1 VHRRVYAF
9 REWVKMF
16 TDFFYTLKNVGIP
29 VSPTSF
35 LRLQKALS
43 MGLINSIGDFYTA
56 ARSIL
61 VKSERY
67 FDLYDQVFAHHFE
80 GAELK
85 DPDELELTEVA
96 RALLQEW
103 LRDPAELARAL
114 GADEE
119 ELSKLSPEELIQ
131 YFLDRLKEQTEA
143 HHGGSKWIGTGGTSP
158 VGHSGYHPGGMRVGG
173 VSRNKSA
180 VKVAMDRRYKD
191 YSQEGPLT
199 PSQMGEALKRLR
211 NLVPVGPKDVINI
224 DETIYETMKNAGE
237 IEIVFD
243 RSLKD
248 RLKVILAIDNG
259 GWSMDPYIDM
269 VQTLFNYARAQ
280 FKDLKT
286 FFFHNSIYD
295 NLWEDPPRRRKPFP
309 VDELVRLD
317 PETRFIVV
325 GDASMA
331 PYELMAT
338 DGSIH
343 IEERSG
349 KPSYERLKFIA
360 NTFPHAVWI
369 NPKME
374 MEWPYTRT
382 IQIIREIFPMFEL
395 TLDGLE
401 KSVAFMVGK
410 N

>member
-1 VHRRVYAF
+1 MFVGF
-9 REWVKMF
+9 FFSLREA
-16 TDFFYTLKNVGIP
+16 GIP
-29 VSPTSF
+29 VTPTSF

-43 MGLINSIGDFYTA
+43 MGLVNSLEDFYVA
-56 ARSIL
+56 ARAIL

-67 FDLYDQVFAHHFE
+67 FDLYDQIFAHCFRGVE
-80 GAELK
+80 MVEPREVELTEIAKRLLDEWLK
-85 DPDELELTEVA
+85 DPEA
-96 RALLQEW
+96 IAQALGV
-103 LRDPAELARAL
+103 DPKELA
-114 GADEE
+114 
-119 ELSKLSPEELIQ
+119 KLSPDELLEYFIQ
-131 YFLDRLKEQTEA
+131 RLREQTEA
-143 HHGGSKWIGTGGTSP
+143 HHGGNKWIGTQGTSP
-158 VGHSGYHPGGMRVGG
+158 VGHSGYHPEGMRVGG
-173 VSRNKSA
+173 VSRNRSA
-180 VKVAMDRRYKD
+180 VKVALDRRYKD

-211 NLVPVGPKDVINI
+211 HMVPAGPKDKVNI
-224 DETIYETMKNAGE
+224 DKTIYETMKNAGE

-259 GWSMDPYIDM
+259 GWSMEPYVEV

-286 FFFHNSIYD
+286 FFFHNTIYD
-295 NLWEDPPRRRKPFP
+295 YLWEDPPRRYKPFP
-309 VDELVRLD
+309 VEQLVKFD
-317 PETRFIVV
+317 PESRFIIV

-343 IEERSG
+343 VEERSG
-349 KPSYERLKFIA
+349 RPSIERLKFIA
-360 NTFPHAVWI
+360 ETFKHSVWL
-369 NPKME
+369 NPVPARD
-374 MEWPYTRT
+374 WNYTAT
-382 IQIIREIFPMFEL
+382 IRYIREIFPMFEL

-401 KSVAFMVGK
+401 AAVTHLMKKG

>member
-1 VHRRVYAF
+1 
-9 REWVKMF
+9 MF
-16 TDFFYTLKNVGIP
+16 TDFFYTLRKVGIP
-29 VSPTSF
+29 VTPTSF

-43 MGLINSIGDFYTA
+43 MGLINSIDDFYTG
-56 ARSIL
+56 ARAIL

-80 GAELK
+80 GADLVDPTEFELK
-85 DPDELELTEVA
+85 EIA
-96 RALLQEW
+96 KALLEEW
-103 LRDPAELARAL
+103 LKAPEEIARAL
-114 GADEE
+114 GVDEN
-119 ELSKLSPEELIQ
+119 ELSKMTPEELIK

-143 HHGGSKWIGTGGTSP
+143 HHGGSKWIGTRGTSP
-158 VGHSGYHPGGMRVGG
+158 VGHSGFHPGGMRVGG
-173 VSRNKSA
+173 VSMNKSA

-191 YSQEGPLT
+191 YSQEGPIT
-199 PSQMGEALKRLR
+199 SSQMSEALKRLR
-211 NLVPVGPKDVINI
+211 NMVPVGPKDVINI
-224 DETIYETMKNAGE
+224 DETIYQTMKNAGE
-237 IEIVFD
+237 IEIIFD

-259 GWSMDPYIDM
+259 GWSMDPYIEI

-280 FKDLKT
+280 FKDLKI
-286 FFFHNSIYD
+286 FFFHNTIYD
-295 NLWEDPPRRRKPFP
+295 SLWEDPPRRSKPFH
-309 VDELVRLD
+309 VNDLVRLD
-317 PETRFIVV
+317 PDTRFIIV

-343 IEERSG
+343 LEERSG
-349 KPSYERLKFIA
+349 RASIERLKFICK
-360 NTFPHAVWI
+360 TFPHAIWV

-382 IQIIREIFPMFEL
+382 ILMIREIFPMFDL

-401 KSVAFMVGK
+401 KAVKHMMSK
-410 N
+410 H

>member
-1 VHRRVYAF
+1 
-9 REWVKMF
+9 MF
-16 TDFFYTLKNVGIP
+16 TDFFYLLKKAGVP

-43 MGLINSIGDFYTA
+43 MGLINSLDDFYTG
-56 ARSIL
+56 ARAIL

-67 FDLYDQVFAHHFE
+67 FDLYDQVFAHQFK

-85 DPDELELTEVA
+85 EPEEFELTEIA
-96 RALLQEW
+96 RALLEEW
-103 LRDPAELARAL
+103 LKDPKSLADAL
-114 GADEE
+114 GVDEK
-119 ELSKLSPEELIQ
+119 ELLKLSPDELIK

-180 VKVAMDRRYKD
+180 VKVAMDRRYRD
-191 YSQEGPLT
+191 YSQEGPMT
-199 PSQMGEALKRLR
+199 ASQIGEALKRLR
-211 NLVPVGPKDVINI
+211 NMVPFGPKDRVNI
-224 DETIYETMKNAGE
+224 DKTIYETMRNAGE

-259 GWSMDPYIDM
+259 GWSMEPYIEL

-286 FFFHNSIYD
+286 FFFHNTIYD
-295 NLWEDPPRRRKPFP
+295 YLWEDPPRRSKPLALE
-309 VDELVRLD
+309 ELVRLD
-317 PETRFIVV
+317 PETRFVIV

-338 DGSIH
+338 DGSIYV
-343 IEERSG
+343 EERSG
-349 KPSYERLKFIA
+349 KPSYERLRFIA
-360 NTFPHAVWI
+360 KTFPHAVWI
-369 NPKME
+369 NPKLAE
-374 MEWPYTRT
+374 EWPYTRSIHH
-382 IQIIREIFPMFEL
+382 IQEIFPMFEL

-401 KSVAFMVGK
+401 KAVSTIMRK

>member
-1 VHRRVYAF
+1 
-9 REWVKMF
+9 MF
-16 TDFFYTLKNVGIP
+16 VDFFYLLKKVGIP

-43 MGLINSIGDFYTA
+43 MGLINSVDDFYTG
-56 ARSIL
+56 ARAIL

-67 FDLYDQVFAHHFE
+67 FDLYDQAFAHRFE
-80 GAELK
+80 GVELKEPTQAELSETVHALLEEWLK
-85 DPDELELTEVA
+85 NPKELAEILGMREDEL
-96 RALLQEW
+96 
-103 LRDPAELARAL
+103 
-114 GADEE
+114 G
-119 ELSKLSPEELIQ
+119 KLSPEELIK

-143 HHGGSKWIGTGGTSP
+143 HHGGHKWIGTGGTSP

-173 VSRNKSA
+173 VSGNKSA
-180 VKVAMDRRYKD
+180 VKVAMDRRYRD

-199 PSQMGEALKRLR
+199 QSQMAEALKRLR
-211 NLVPVGPKDVINI
+211 NMVPFGPKDRVNI
-224 DETIYETMKNAGE
+224 DKTIYQTTKNCGE

-243 RSLKD
+243 RRLKD
-248 RLKVILAIDNG
+248 RLKVILAVDNG
-259 GWSMDPYIDM
+259 GWSMDPYIDL

-286 FFFHNSIYD
+286 FFFHNTIYD
-295 NLWEDPPRRRKPFP
+295 YIWEDPPRRAKPFS
-309 VDELVRLD
+309 VEELVRLD
-317 PETRFIVV
+317 SETRFIIV

-349 KPSYERLKFIA
+349 KPSYERLHFIA
-360 NTFPHAVWI
+360 KTFPHSIWI
-369 NPKME
+369 NPKLAE
-374 MEWPYTRT
+374 EWPYIRT
-382 IQIIREIFPMFEL
+382 IQHIREIFPMFEL

-401 KSVAFMVGK
+401 KAVCHMMLK

>member
-1 VHRRVYAF
+1 
-9 REWVKMF
+9 MF
-16 TDFFYTLKNVGIP
+16 IEFFYTLKKTGVP

-43 MGLINSIGDFYTA
+43 MGLINSIDDFYTG
-56 ARSIL
+56 ARAIL

-67 FDLYDQVFAHHFE
+67 FDLYDQVFAHHFQ
-80 GAELK
+80 GAELR
-85 DPDELELTEVA
+85 DPTEFEWSEIA
-96 RALLQEW
+96 RALLDEW
-103 LRDPAELARAL
+103 LKDPKGLADAL
-114 GADEE
+114 GVNEQ
-119 ELSKLSPEELIQ
+119 ELNQLSPEELIQ

-143 HHGGSKWIGTGGTSP
+143 HHGGGKWIGTRGTSP
-158 VGHSGYHPGGMRVGG
+158 VGHSGYHPGGMRVAG

-180 VKVAMDRRYKD
+180 VKVAMDRRYRD

-199 PSQMGEALKRLR
+199 QSQIGEALKRLR
-211 NLVPVGPKDVINI
+211 NMVPAGPKDRINI
-224 DETIYETMKNAGE
+224 DKTIYQTVKNAGE
-237 IEIVFD
+237 IEIVFEK
-243 RSLKD
+243 SLKD

-259 GWSMDPYIDM
+259 GYSMDPYVHL

-286 FFFHNSIYD
+286 FFFHNTIYD
-295 NLWEDPPRRRKPFP
+295 YLWEDPPRHSKPFP
-309 VDELVRLD
+309 VDDLVRLD
-317 PETRFIVV
+317 SETRFIIV

-349 KPSYERLKFIA
+349 RPSYERLNFVAK
-360 NTFPHAVWI
+360 TFPHSIWL
-369 NPKME
+369 NPVMTG
-374 MEWPYTRT
+374 EWAYIRT
-382 IQIIREIFPMFEL
+382 IHYIQEIFPMFEL

-401 KSVAFMVGK
+401 KAVTSMMRR

>member
-1 VHRRVYAF
+1 
-9 REWVKMF
+9 MF
-16 TDFFYTLKNVGIP
+16 VDFFYLLRKAGIP
-29 VSPTSF
+29 VTPTSF

-43 MGLINSIGDFYTA
+43 MGLINSIGDFYTS
-56 ARSIL
+56 ARAIL

-80 GAELK
+80 GVEFQEPDPFELS
-85 DPDELELTEVA
+85 EVA
-96 RALLQEW
+96 RAMLEDW
-103 LRDPAELARAL
+103 LKDPGDLARAL
-114 GADEE
+114 GVDEE
-119 ELSKLSPEELIQ
+119 ELSRLNPDELLD
-131 YFLDRLKEQTEA
+131 YFLKRLKEQTEA
-143 HHGGSKWIGTGGTSP
+143 HHGGSKWIGTHGTSP

-180 VKVAMDRRYKD
+180 VKVAMDRRYRD
-191 YSQEGPLT
+191 YSQQGPLT
-199 PSQMGEALKRLR
+199 QSQIGEALKRLR
-211 NLVPVGPKDVINI
+211 NMIPVGPKDQVNI
-224 DETIYETMKNAGE
+224 GETIYQTMKNAGE

-259 GWSMDPYIDM
+259 GWSMDPYVEVI
-269 VQTLFNYARAQ
+269 QILFNYARAQ

-286 FFFHNSIYD
+286 FFFHNTIYD
-295 NLWEDPPRRRKPFP
+295 YLWEDPPRIYKPHS

-317 PETRFIVV
+317 PETRFIIV

-360 NTFPHAVWI
+360 ETFPHAVWI
-369 NPKME
+369 NPVLAAH
-374 MEWPYTRT
+374 WPYTQT
-382 IQIIREIFPMFEL
+382 IGVIQDIFPMFEL
-395 TLDGLE
+395 SLDGLE
-401 KSVAFMVGK
+401 QAVTHMMRR

>member
-1 VHRRVYAF
+1 
-9 REWVKMF
+9 MF
-16 TDFFYTLKNVGIP
+16 VDFFYLLRKAGIP
-29 VSPTSF
+29 VTPTSF

-43 MGLINSIGDFYTA
+43 MGLINSIGDFYTS
-56 ARSIL
+56 ARAIL

-80 GAELK
+80 GVEFQEPDPFELS
-85 DPDELELTEVA
+85 EVA
-96 RALLQEW
+96 RAMLEDW
-103 LRDPAELARAL
+103 LKDPGDLARAL
-114 GADEE
+114 GMDEE
-119 ELSKLSPEELIQ
+119 KLSRLNPDELLD
-131 YFLDRLKEQTEA
+131 YFLKRLKEQNEA
-143 HHGGSKWIGTGGTSP
+143 HHGGNKWIGTHGTSP

-180 VKVAMDRRYKD
+180 IKVAMDRRYRD
-191 YSQEGPLT
+191 YSQQGPLT
-199 PSQMGEALKRLR
+199 QSQIGEALKRLR
-211 NLVPVGPKDVINI
+211 NMIPVGPKDQVNI
-224 DETIYETMKNAGE
+224 GETIYQTMKNAGE

-259 GWSMDPYIDM
+259 GWSMDPYVEVI
-269 VQTLFNYARAQ
+269 QILFNYARAQ

-286 FFFHNSIYD
+286 FFFHNTIYD
-295 NLWEDPPRRRKPFP
+295 YLWEDPPRIYKPHS
-309 VDELVRLD
+309 VDELGRLD
-317 PETRFIVV
+317 AETRFIIV

-349 KPSYERLKFIA
+349 KPSYEQLKFIA
-360 NTFPHAVWI
+360 ETFPHAVWI
-369 NPKME
+369 NPVLAAH
-374 MEWPYTRT
+374 WPYTQT
-382 IQIIREIFPMFEL
+382 IGMIQDIFPMFEL
-395 TLDGLE
+395 SLDGLE
-401 KSVAFMVGK
+401 QAVTHMMRR